1 MVSGY
6 DRPVGF
12 WTSGKGKI
20 LPKLLDTY
28 FNITVKPP
36 KDSPVGRLKAELRV
50 KAAFIGDDG
59 GRIGPIT
66 FFTDL
71 EYVMVREFRTFSITV
86 LDYEGF
92 NHVSNFS
99 VSLVSRL

>member
-1 MVSGY
+1 MKRLRGP
-6 DRPVGF
+6 RNLGRA
-12 WTSGKGKI
+12 G
-20 LPKLLDTY
+20 LLNLSLIRLTFY
-28 FNITVKPP
+28 LKPP
-36 KDSPVGRLKAELRV
+36 QDSPAGRLKAELRI
-50 KAAFIGDDG
+50 KAVFIGDDG